1 MTARPG
7 KIVCVGRNYAR
18 HAAELGHDVPVEPLI
33 FLKPPSSVIAD
44 GEPVRMPADVGRVD
58 YEGEIGLV
66 VGRRCGRVA
75 ERDAWDHVSG
85 VVAVNDVT
93 ARDLQRRDDQWTRAK
108 GLDTFCPVG
117 NVVEAA
123 SVDPSGLAVTTRV
136 NGEIRQRGTTADMVF
151 SIPRLV
157 SFISHVMTLEEGD
170 LIATGTPDGVG
181 PLSPGE
187 TVEVSLSCGSSV
199 TSRVEPGAAIG
210 VSSPVPTGAGA
221 K

>member
-1 MTARPG
+1 MTRRPG

-18 HAAELGHDVPVEPLI
+18 HAAELGHDVPGEPLI
-33 FLKPPSSVIAD
+33 FLKPPSSVVSG
-44 GEPVRMPADVGRVD
+44 GEAVLMPEDVGRVD

-66 VGRRCGRVA
+66 VGRRCRRVPESA
-75 ERDAWDHVSG
+75 AWDHLRG
-85 VVAVNDVT
+85 VVAVNDMT
-93 ARDLQRRDDQWTRAK
+93 ARDLQRRDSQWTRAK

-123 SVDPSGLAVTTRV
+123 AVDPSDLSVTTRV
-136 NGEIRQRGTTADMVF
+136 DGEVRQYGTTAEMVF

-181 PLSPGE
+181 PVSPGE

-199 TSRVEPGAAIG
+199 RSRIERGAPIG
-210 VSSPVPTGAGA
+210 VSTHVRAG
-221 K
+221 

>member
-1 MTARPG
+1 VTLRPG

-18 HAAELGHDVPVEPLI
+18 HAAELGHDVPSEPLI
-33 FLKPPSSVIAD
+33 FLKPPSAVIAA
-44 GEPVRMPADVGRVD
+44 GQSVCMPADVGRVD
-58 YEGEIGLV
+58 YEGEIGVV
-66 VGRRCGRVA
+66 VGRRCRRVS
-75 ERDAWDHVSG
+75 EEDAWDHLSG

-93 ARDLQRRDDQWTRAK
+93 ARDLQRRDSQWTRAK

-123 SVDPSGLAVTTRV
+123 SVDPSDLSVTTRV
-136 NGEIRQRGTTADMVF
+136 NGRVRQHGTTAEMVF

-181 PLSPGE
+181 PVSPGE

-199 TSRVEPGAAIG
+199 LSPVERGGAIG
-210 VSSPVPTGAGA
+210 VSTSTRTG
-221 K
+221 